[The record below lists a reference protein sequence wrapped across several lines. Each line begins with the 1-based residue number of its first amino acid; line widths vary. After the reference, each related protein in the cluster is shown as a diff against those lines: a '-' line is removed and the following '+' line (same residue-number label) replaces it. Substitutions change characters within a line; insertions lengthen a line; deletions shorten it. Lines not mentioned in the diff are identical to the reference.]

1 MTNLDIKNY
10 YDKGYSINYITD
22 LYYNE
27 INKNVKNYYDYSGSF
42 IISKKNMTK
51 TQCKNY
57 VYDVI
62 YNFNKERIELK

>member
-1 MTNLDIKNY
+1 MTNLDIKKY
-10 YDKGYSINYITD
+10 YDLG
-22 LYYNE
+22 
-27 INKNVKNYYDYSGSF
+27 YSGSF

-62 YNFNKERIELK
+62 YNFNKEGIELK